1 MKLTIVVA
9 HSANN
14 VIGVGGELPWHL
26 PEDLRRFRELT
37 MGKPVIMGRA
47 THESIGRP
55 LPGRRNIVLSRQ
67 AGFQAAGCDVVASR
81 DAALQLVKDADEA
94 MIIGGGQIYESF
106 LPEVSRIFRT
116 RVDSVVAGDT
126 YFPALDDA
134 QWRVVSSDAFPAD
147 ARRATGFVIEEL
159 LRTACDRASRR

>member
-14 VIGVGGELPWHL
+14 VIGADGELPWHL
-26 PEDLRRFRELT
+26 PEDLQRFREVT
-37 MGKPVIMGRA
+37 MGKPVIMGRV

-81 DAALQLVKDADEA
+81 DAALQLVKEADEA
-94 MIIGGGQIYESF
+94 MIIGGGHIYELF
-106 LPEVSRIFRT
+106 LPDVSRILRT
-116 RVDSVVAGDT
+116 RVDLVVAGDT
-126 YFPALDDA
+126 CFPVLD
-134 QWRVVSSDAFPAD
+134 QSRWQVVSSDAFPAD
-147 ARRATGFVIEEL
+147 ARRPAGFVIEEL
-159 LRTACDRASRR
+159 LRVA